1 MRMCDLYILIN
12 ISVEFGEKILV
23 ALLMAIN

>member
-1 MRMCDLYILIN
+1 MQMCDLYILIN